1 MPNSIET
8 YVLWGIA
15 LLIAVAVL
23 AVVVL
28 VLSII
33 LATAKQIDEGAKE
46 IWVVAKNDANS
57 TIHLALLG
65 RTNQLVADIL
75 EAGTMIL
82 HNAGRIAEHAQTC
95 PGCPRCAVTGAA
107 PPTATQF
114 TEPHGGSSR

>member
-1 MPNSIET
+1 MPNSVET

-15 LLIAVAVL
+15 LLIGVAVL

-28 VLSII
+28 ILRII
-33 LATAKQIDEGAKE
+33 LGTAALIDDGAKE

-82 HNAGRIAEHAQTC
+82 HNAGRIAQHAQTC
-95 PGCPRCAVTGAA
+95 QGCPKCVPASTA
-107 PPTATQF
+107 PPFSQPLQGPSGDA
-114 TEPHGGSSR
+114 SR